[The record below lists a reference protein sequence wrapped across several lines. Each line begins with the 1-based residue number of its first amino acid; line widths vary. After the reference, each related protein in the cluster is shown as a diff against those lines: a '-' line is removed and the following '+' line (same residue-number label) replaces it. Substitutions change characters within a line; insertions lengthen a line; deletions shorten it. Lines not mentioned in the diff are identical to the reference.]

1 MMHETSVH
9 RFAHAGDSRVL
20 EMSYSGSELA
30 MLVVLPDD
38 PAPAALAKLE
48 DSLSSETFDAWTAA
62 LQPTRVTVTM
72 PRFKFES
79 GGSLDPA
86 LQDLGMRA
94 AFGSKADFS
103 GIADPVGTQRLQ
115 ITHVVQRT
123 YVSVDENGTEA
134 AAATGVGMTMMSA
147 FMGPTADFKADHPFL
162 FFVYDTSHAS
172 QASQA
177 SQASHASQASRGR
190 ILFAGRVSAPRP

>member
-1 MMHETSVH
+1 
-9 RFAHAGDSRVL
+9 
-20 EMSYSGSELA
+20 
-30 MLVVLPDD
+30 
-38 PAPAALAKLE
+38 
-48 DSLSSETFDAWTAA
+48 
-62 LQPTRVTVTM
+62 VTVTL

-79 GGSLDPA
+79 GGPLDAA

-103 GIADPVGTQRLQ
+103 GIADPVGAQRLQ

-134 AAATGVGMTMMSA
+134 AAATGVGMSVTSA

-162 FFVYDTSHAS
+162 FFVYYAS
-172 QASQA
+172 QAP
-177 SQASHASQASRGR
+177 HGR
-190 ILFAGRVSAPRP
+190 ILFAGRVAAPRP